1 MTAFPRTNKFTD
13 QSSGSN
19 TNSHTVKAISARR
32 KSPKPY
38 AEKMSVNVGEE
49 NAAYLLRQVAER
61 LGISLVHALK
71 PFDQSPSVY
80 RILIALTRKSPVRMR
95 DLIDLTLIEP
105 SMLSRTV
112 ARMKDGGLLRLVSDD
127 DDGRSLI
134 IFATEQGQALLEAML
149 PAISAQYNWAI
160 HDVPQDDM
168 EVVRRTLQRMLH
180 NLRISPIK

>member
-1 MTAFPRTNKFTD
+1 MTALPRIKQFED

-19 TNSHTVKAISARR
+19 MKSPKVNAISARR
-32 KSPKPY
+32 KRAKTSANSP
-38 AEKMSVNVGEE
+38 ANVGEE

-71 PFDQSPSVY
+71 PFNQMPSVY
-80 RILIALTRKSPVRMR
+80 RVLIALTRKNPVRMR
-95 DLIDLTLIEP
+95 DLIDLTLIEA

-112 ARMKDGGLLRLVSDD
+112 ARMKGEGLLRVVDD
-127 DDGRSLI
+127 NEDGRSFI

-149 PAISAQYNWAI
+149 PAISAQFNWAV
-160 HDVPQDDM
+160 HDVPPEDI

-180 NLRISPIK
+180 NLRISPIR